1 MKKFEVMGVLWI
13 LLFASLFSNAY
24 LLYQHQIVGEE
35 RWNLAPAN
43 FVDLRKTNITV
54 HEKDCNISVD
64 GIITNPNEWNESA
77 FYGPNA
83 ISFQF
88 KYDSDWL
95 YGSIGRSSYN
105 YTAQLYFKGEDG
117 AIALG
122 VEQKIWDSLNND
134 YYPSPLVTTFIREC
148 TNGTWGPRKSIE
160 NTTVNISAKDIIEFR
175 IPKGYLISSDEGP
188 LSFAYTWHMYYGYLD
203 NIYLGG
209 SCYCLGEPSNFSTYS
224 PMIFERNNSTSSSS
238 RSLDNYSVM
247 EDG

>member
-1 MKKFEVMGVLWI
+1 MLILWI
-13 LLFASLFSNAY
+13 LLFASLLTNAY
-24 LLYQHQIVGEE
+24 LLYEHQAVGEE
-35 RWNLAPAN
+35 KWNMAPFN
-43 FVDLRKTNITV
+43 SVNLRKTNITIQ
-54 HEKDCNISVD
+54 EKDCNIDID
-64 GIITNPNEWNESA
+64 GAITNSKEWNDSA

-175 IPKGYLISSDEGP
+175 IPKGYLISSDEDS

-209 SCYCLGEPSNFSTYS
+209 SFYALGEPSNFSTYS
-224 PMIFERNNSTSSSS
+224 PMIFEEKNSTSSSS
-238 RSLDNYSVM
+238 KYLDSSGLV
-247 EDG
+247 EGG